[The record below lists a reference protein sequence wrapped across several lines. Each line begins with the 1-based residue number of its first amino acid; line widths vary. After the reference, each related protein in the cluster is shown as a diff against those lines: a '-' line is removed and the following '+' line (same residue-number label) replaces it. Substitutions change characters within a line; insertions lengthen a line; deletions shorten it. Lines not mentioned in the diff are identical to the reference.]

1 MSKTI
6 NKIRFK
12 YDIYLTDKV
21 NGIKFTQ
28 SGPGCSTAVSALT
41 KGFSTLS
48 KKIKP
53 NTFKFRILVK
63 EVNRNANVL
72 DTGVIHIYDQTK
84 V

>member
-1 MSKTI
+1 MKQKTP
-6 NKIRFK
+6 KFK

-21 NGIKFTQ
+21 NGIKITQ
-28 SGPGCSTAVSALT
+28 PGQGCTTAVSALS
-41 KGFSTLS
+41 KGFLTLS

-63 EVNRNANVL
+63 EVDRNANVL
-72 DTGVIHIYDQTK
+72 DTGVIHVYDQTK